1 MIKTKTYSSE
11 ELKLKKLHDSKL
23 FSLKRRIEVK
33 YEWKIEKE
41 YERKKARLDKELE
54 RKLHN
59 LKIELAVDNRKRV
72 VRIKKPKKTDYAN
85 ACEIAQLLAKLIY
98 TNPNGVWECICC
110 PWEFCSWDLLDW
122 WHRIPKAKSRLT
134 ALDPR
139 NIHPQK
145 KSCNSSR
152 GGKGNYHL
160 QIEQINKLHW
170 AGTTDLLLEQAKNG
184 EKWNMEEYIRLT
196 LPTIEKFLNHKTFD
210 TSKEKERV
218 RLRKKRYVKDNDTK

>member
-1 MIKTKTYSSE
+1 MKTYATE
-11 ELKLKKLHDSKL
+11 KRKLEFQHIKKLADLRK
-23 FSLKRRIEVK
+23 RIEAK
-33 YEWKIEKE
+33 YAGKIEKE
-41 YERKKARLDKELE
+41 YLRKEARLTKELE

-59 LKIELAVDNRKRV
+59 LQIEMPTDNRKRV
-72 VRIKKPKKTDYAN
+72 VRVKKPKKTDYAN

-122 WHRIPKAKSRLT
+122 GHRIPKAKSRLT

-145 KSCNSSR
+145 KSCNSSWW
-152 GGKGNYHL
+152 GKGNYHL

-170 AGTTDLLLEQAKNG
+170 AGTTELLLEQAKNG

-196 LPTIEKFLNHKTFD
+196 LPTVEKFLNYKTFD
-210 TSKEKERV
+210 TSKEKEKV
-218 RLRKKRYVKDNDTK
+218 RLWKKRYVKDSDTK